1 MNNQAPRTVFKVD
14 SVILPPDRNN
24 ARIVIYNINVPQY
37 MLTPEQTLLL
47 VLERIK
53 SLLVR
58 DFYLLPVVYQ
68 ITASYILTH
77 SETGQLKTWTGSFF
91 AKNNRAGLVADFTN
105 FNPYSFIATSIDSL
119 KDIDLKLQ
127 WNGLDT
133 KWEFQQLL
141 SVIYNVQCSIST
153 SSTFFKGKSKSTN
166 QIYQTFV
173 VP

>member
-1 MNNQAPRTVFKVD
+1 MNNHAPRTVFKVD
-14 SVILPPDRNN
+14 SVILPPNRDN

-37 MLTPEQTLLL
+37 MLTPEQTLVL

-58 DFYLLPVVYQ
+58 DFNSLSVVYQ

-105 FNPYSFIATSIDSL
+105 FNPISFIATSLDSL
-119 KDIDLKLQ
+119 EDINLKLQ

-141 SVIYNVQCSIST
+141 SVIYNVQCIVSN
-153 SSTFFKGKSKSTN
+153 SSVFWQNKSKSTN
-166 QIYQTFV
+166 RIYQTFA